1 MGYVFGL
8 EFLDQFQYGGEGG
21 VLLEGVFEDVGY
33 GVNEA
38 LAGEHHL
45 MEVLVQMRLLDEVF
59 GLADLDE
66 VVDVVVD
73 FVQIDFVVEI
83 QITKVNLIHHLIHR
97 QLITT

>member
-1 MGYVFGL
+1 
-8 EFLDQFQYGGEGG
+8 
-21 VLLEGVFEDVGY
+21 
-33 GVNEA
+33 
-38 LAGEHHL
+38 

-97 QLITT
+97 